1 MASSSRPLTRGAACL
16 PCRKLK
22 AKCDGNKP
30 ACGRC
35 LANNRPDDC
44 EYAVGGE
51 VTRSRLLEENIALL
65 ESRIKE
71 LENPSDAPSVRL
83 HDPRRQ
89 SSTAAGSARHALP
102 ETQSLQLYPLVP
114 TSSNSA
120 VSAPSPQEIQ
130 ILLQIF
136 IAHASQLRFFLN
148 PTRFV
153 QAINLPHGDRGPTCE
168 GLINTV
174 YLWGSRLSG
183 SSALRAREA
192 DFCAKAVQTSSG
204 TSLLAQSVAPDS
216 GVLYR
221 IQSEVLLALYFM
233 SSGRALEA
241 KYHSVA
247 AVALAMGSKYHQ
259 LDALGLARAG
269 VDPVSIGEKIH
280 AFWTVFAMDKGCA
293 SMMNTSPSICQR
305 GRARV
310 VITTPW
316 PLPIEAYEQGAVIP
330 RRGYNYSVED
340 FVDGRVDD
348 STEEFSRLALHVK
361 AASLCERVTYL
372 SLAYRPDSP
381 NAAEF
386 LSQFATLDNVIE
398 RFHRQIAAIQNRS
411 PDDMREVLVCRTHA
425 CVAAIRLHSLF
436 APHQSASR
444 QKCLTV
450 AIASA
455 RALDVIDLNQY
466 RHLDPIVAEM
476 WSTICKVLIEEVR
489 RLRAGAIPVRQED
502 MARIVNSLDRIMGAM
517 VILSPTNPLMASN
530 LSQLQQLKA
539 SISL

>member
-89 SSTAAGSARHALP
+89 TSTAAGSLRHALP
-102 ETQSLQLYPLVP
+102 ETQSLQLYPPVP
-114 TSSNSA
+114 AASTRA
-120 VSAPSPQEIQ
+120 ISAPSPQEIQ
-130 ILLQIF
+130 ILIQTF
-136 IAHASQLRFFLN
+136 IAHASQLGFFLN

-153 QAINLPHGDRGPTCE
+153 QAISVPHGGPGTPCE
-168 GLINTV
+168 ALINTV

-221 IQSEVLLALYFM
+221 IQTEVLLAFYFM
-233 SSGRALEA
+233 SSARALEA

-247 AVALAMGSKYHQ
+247 AIALAMGSNYHQ
-259 LDALGLARAG
+259 LDAVGLARAG

-293 SMMNTSPSICQR
+293 STMNTSPSICQR

-310 VITTPW
+310 VVTTPW

-330 RRGYNYSVED
+330 RRGFNYSVED

-372 SLAYRPDSP
+372 LLAYRPDSP

-398 RFHRQIAAIQNRS
+398 RFHRQVAGIQNRS
-411 PDDMREVLVCRTHA
+411 PDDMREVLICRIYA
-425 CVAAIRLHSLF
+425 CVAAIRLHSVF
-436 APHQSASR
+436 ASHQPASR
-444 QKCLTV
+444 QKCLSV

-476 WSTICKVLIEEVR
+476 WTTICKVLIEEVR

-517 VILSPTNPLMASN
+517 AIIAPTNPLMASN
-530 LSQLQQLKA
+530 LAQMQQRRA
-539 SISL
+539 SINL